1 MTTTSGTHASVAGE
15 RREITRLMQA
25 APKASETVQL
35 INAVVDP
42 SKVDDIVDAL
52 QSFGFRSLTALGAI
66 GFGKRRGRIEIYR
79 GAIYGSS
86 FKQRV
91 KIEIVARDDEIEDMI
106 DVICEAASSS
116 PADEDVGKLWVV
128 PVSQFVRMRTRQTGV
143 EAL

>member
-1 MTTTSGTHASVAGE
+1 M
-15 RREITRLMQA
+15 
-25 APKASETVQL
+25 QL

-42 SKVDDIVDAL
+42 NKVDDIVNAL

-66 GFGKRRGRIEIYR
+66 GYGKRRGPVEVYR
-79 GAIYGSS
+79 GAMYGSS

-106 DVICEAASSS
+106 NLICEVAASSA
-116 PADEDVGKLWVV
+116 ADEDVGKLWVV